1 MDISAW
7 LAFFAA
13 SWAIS
18 ISPGAGAVAAMTA
31 GLQHGFA
38 RGYFLTFGLVLGLWS
53 LLLLV
58 GVGLGALIMAS
69 STAFAVIKWLGVG
82 YLLWL
87 GIAQWRAPAV
97 GLQARADD
105 AARVSRRRVLM
116 RGWMINT
123 LNPKPTLFMLAVVPQ
138 FLNPAQPLVPQYLV
152 IARHAGLHRPRRQRR
167 LHRVRVACA
176 RGLAHAAADALGQ
189 SRFRRPVHR
198 AGDDAGDGQAQLTF
212 AQLAA
217 QRLRLRSLRLAFEP
231 PLLRAVGRLG
241 RLAHA
246 RRLAPLNPP
255 VPANAA
261 SRRRGSC
268 PGCGVPAP

>member
-1 MDISAW
+1 MDFTTW

-58 GVGLGALIMAS
+58 GVGLGALIVAS
-69 STAFAVIKWLGVG
+69 STAFAVLKWLGVA

-97 GLQARADD
+97 GLQTQADG
-105 AARVSRRRVLM
+105 AATVSRWSIVT
-116 RGWMINT
+116 RGWMLNT

-138 FLNPAQPLVPQYLV
+138 FLNPTQPLLAQYLV
-152 IARHAGLHRPRRQRR
+152 IAATLAFTDLVVNAGYT
-167 LHRVRVACA
+167 AFA
-176 RGLAHAAADALGQ
+176 
-189 SRFRRPVHR
+189 SR
-198 AGDDAGDGQAQLTF
+198 A
-212 AQLAA
+212 LAA
-217 QRLRLRSLRLAFEP
+217 LRTPRQMRWVNRVFGGLFVALATM
-231 PLLRAVGRLG
+231 
-241 RLAHA
+241 LAT
-246 RRLAPLNPP
+246 L
-255 VPANAA
+255 
-261 SRRRGSC
+261 RRG
-268 PGCGVPAP
+268 V